1 MEAAQDELK
10 LFTEVMRCARE
21 AKEKDPTVEI
31 NVVALE
37 NNFLFSGVNG
47 THMCFVYERLG
58 GSLLGLIKH
67 YDFRGIPSSI
77 VRPLVR
83 DVSLRGTGEA

>member
-37 NNFLFSGVNG
+37 NNFLFSGVKAP
-47 THMCFVYERLG
+47 TCASFTSVW
-58 GSLLGLIKH
+58 
-67 YDFRGIPSSI
+67 
-77 VRPLVR
+77 
-83 DVSLRGTGEA
+83 EAVCST